1 MFEKGEMVYY
11 GTAGVCKVGDIC
23 KSPFDKNDARMYY
36 MLEPSD
42 FSGGT
47 IIYAPAEG
55 GKVMLR
61 ALMTAEEARALIDS
75 MAELEPIEVTREKHR
90 REEYRNALH
99 EGTPLSIARI
109 IKTVY
114 DRRKKAIKS
123 QKRLADTD
131 TEFDKTARR
140 ALMGEIS
147 CVLGIDAEEAERL
160 VNISLKN

>member
-23 KSPFDKNDARMYY
+23 KSPFDKNDERTYY
-36 MLEPSD
+36 MLEPGD

-61 ALMTAEEARALIDS
+61 TLMTSGEANELIAS
-75 MAELEPIEVTREKHR
+75 MAELEPIAVINEKHR
-90 REEYRNALH
+90 REEYRSALR
-99 EGTPLSIARI
+99 EGTPLSIARV

-114 DRRKKAIKS
+114 ERRKKAIKA
-123 QKRLADTD
+123 QKRLSDTD

-140 ALMGEIS
+140 ALLGEIS
-147 CVLGIDAEEAERL
+147 HVLGISADEAERL
-160 VNISLKN
+160 VNINLKK

>member
-23 KSPFDKNDARMYY
+23 KSPFDKNDERMYY
-36 MLEPSD
+36 MLEPGD

-55 GKVMLR
+55 GKVILR
-61 ALMTAEEARALIDS
+61 PLITEEEARALIAS
-75 MAELEPIEVTREKHR
+75 LPELEPITVANEKHR
-90 REEYRNALH
+90 REEYRNALR

-114 DRRKKAIKS
+114 ERRKNAIKT
-123 QKRLADTD
+123 QKRLSDTD
-131 TEFDKTARR
+131 AEFDKTARR
-140 ALMGEIS
+140 ALIGELA
-147 CVLGIDAEEAERL
+147 CVLGMSTDEAEKL
-160 VNISLKN
+160 LNMSLRN

>member
-23 KSPFDKNDARMYY
+23 KSPFDKNDERMYY
-36 MLEPSD
+36 MLEPGD

-55 GKVMLR
+55 GKVILR
-61 ALMTAEEARALIDS
+61 PLITEEEARALIAS
-75 MAELEPIEVTREKHR
+75 LPELEPITVANEKHR
-90 REEYRNALH
+90 REEYRNALR

-114 DRRKKAIKS
+114 ERRKNAIKT
-123 QKRLADTD
+123 QKRLSDTD
-131 TEFDKTARR
+131 TEFDKMARR
-140 ALMGEIS
+140 ALLGELS
-147 CVLGIDAEEAERL
+147 ASLGITGAEAEARFDKAL
-160 VNISLKN
+160 DE